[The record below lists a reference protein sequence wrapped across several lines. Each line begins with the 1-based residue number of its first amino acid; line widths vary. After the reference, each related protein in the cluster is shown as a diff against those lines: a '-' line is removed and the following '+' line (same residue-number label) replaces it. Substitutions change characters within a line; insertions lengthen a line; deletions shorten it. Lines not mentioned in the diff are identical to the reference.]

1 MMELLELGALTVK
14 FVRFVIE
21 QTTGGALQELGA
33 QFLQVIQARLGRSRR
48 ELEEAVKNPQL
59 LDELEAEVVHA
70 ASLDSHFKNTL
81 ESLME
86 QLKQEQ
92 QNATIFNQTTNSGFN
107 QQINTNLGTAI
118 GQQSIGQQSNFHR
131 QP

>member
-33 QFLQVIQARLGRSRR
+33 QFLQVLQARLGRSRR

-59 LDELEAEVVHA
+59 LDELEAEVVDA
-70 ASLDSHFKNTL
+70 ASLDSNFKNTL
-81 ESLME
+81 ETLIE

-92 QNATIFNQTTNSGFN
+92 QSATRYNQTTNSGFN

-118 GQQSIGQQSNFHR
+118 GQQNNFHR
-131 QP
+131 Q

>member
-14 FVRFVIE
+14 FVRFLIE

-33 QFLQVIQARLGRSRR
+33 QFLHVIQARLGRSRP

-59 LDELEAEVVHA
+59 LDELEAEIVDA
-70 ASLDSHFKNTL
+70 ASLDSNFKNTL
-81 ESLME
+81 ESLIE

-92 QNATIFNQTTNSGFN
+92 QNATRYNQTTNSGFN

-118 GQQSIGQQSNFHR
+118 GQQNNFHR
-131 QP
+131 Q